1 MDIIL
6 KNVKEKH
13 MKLIRALA
21 DELGLEIEKPDKPN
35 DGTFVG
41 QKHRNIEAGP
51 ETLPDLKMTINDIDR
66 LWE

>member
-1 MDIIL
+1 MDVIL

-21 DELGLEIEKPDKPN
+21 DQLELEIEKPDKPN
-35 DGTFVG
+35 EGTFIG
-41 QKHRNIEAGP
+41 QKHKPIEPGH
-51 ETLPDLKMTINDIDR
+51 ETSPDLKMTMNDIDT